1 MIEVD
6 RSHKKSKDN
15 NDNTSVI
22 IIFKPTVKL
31 QGYGHKFEEICRLGY
46 GKDFPPIIFN
56 QKKINSTPQT
66 ASLDLIS

>member
-1 MIEVD
+1 MIKDD
-6 RSHKKSKDN
+6 RSHKKSKD
-15 NDNTSVI
+15 DIQDTSVI
-22 IIFKPTVKL
+22 IIFKPTVKP

-66 ASLDLIS
+66 ASIGLIS